1 MTGLVLKDILVLRKS
16 LRTYLLFLIFYF
28 IMALLDLFSIAFITA
43 FVQVIVMILPMSSFA
58 YDEQAKW
65 DRYAMTLPLGRRAV
79 VGAKY
84 IFVVL
89 MILVAAAFALLS
101 CVALSITT
109 AESVEENL
117 LSGVASLS
125 VGLLAVELTLPLNYK
140 LGAERARPFLFA
152 IIFIPVILFVL
163 AARAGWLDGLD
174 QLSPDVVLPLLCLIP
189 LLLLLG
195 LPVSYLVSC
204 RIVEQKEF

>member
-101 CVALSITT
+101 CVALSITA
-109 AESVEENL
+109 AEPVEENL

>member
-1 MTGLVLKDILVLRKS
+1 MTGLVLKDILVLRTTLK
-16 LRTYLLFLIFYF
+16 TYLLFLLFYF

-79 VGAKY
+79 VRAKY

-89 MILVAAAFALLS
+89 MLLAAAAFALLS
-101 CVALSITT
+101 CVALSITAT
-109 AESVEENL
+109 EPVEENL
-117 LSGVASLS
+117 AAGVGALS

-140 LGAERARPFLFA
+140 LGPERARPFLYA

-174 QLSPDVVLPLLCLIP
+174 QLSPTMVLPLLCLIP
-189 LLLLLG
+189 LILLLG
-195 LPVSYLVSC
+195 LPVSYLISC
-204 RIVEQKEF
+204 RVVEQKEF

>member
-101 CVALSITT
+101 CVALSITA
-109 AESVEENL
+109 AEPVEENL

-152 IIFIPVILFVL
+152 IIFIPIILFVL

>member
-101 CVALSITT
+101 CVALSITA
-109 AESVEENL
+109 AEPVEENL

-152 IIFIPVILFVL
+152 IIFIPVILIVL
-163 AARAGWLDGLD
+163 AGRAGWLDGLD

-195 LPVSYLVSC
+195 LPVSYLISC
-204 RIVEQKEF
+204 RIVDQKEF

>member
-125 VGLLAVELTLPLNYK
+125 LLAVELTLPLNYK

>member
-101 CVALSITT
+101 CVALSITA
-109 AESVEENL
+109 AEPVEENL

-195 LPVSYLVSC
+195 LPVS
-204 RIVEQKEF
+204 

>member
-109 AESVEENL
+109 AEPVEENL

>member
-101 CVALSITT
+101 CVALSITA
-109 AESVEENL
+109 AEPVEENL

-152 IIFIPVILFVL
+152 IIFIPVILIVL
-163 AARAGWLDGLD
+163 AGRAGWLDGLD
-174 QLSPDVVLPLLCLIP
+174 QLSSDVVLPLLCLIP